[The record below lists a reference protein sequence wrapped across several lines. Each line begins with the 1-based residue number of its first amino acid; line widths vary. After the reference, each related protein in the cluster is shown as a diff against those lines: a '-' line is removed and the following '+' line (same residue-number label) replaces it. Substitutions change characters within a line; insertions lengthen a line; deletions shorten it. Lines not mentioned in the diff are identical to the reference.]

1 MRATKVIPIIA
12 AAVAFASIDTGAA
25 SGEIGLYGIV
35 EKVVFEPN
43 EQAPERMQLWGA
55 FAYAES
61 RQGDVVS
68 AVQRGY
74 LYFRI
79 PDNSYSPREVVL
91 AEWKDLKSVAGTG
104 QVVGFGHYGY
114 IGGFQDL
121 DPARQTNY
129 LLELHPGGGRS
140 TDLRVRPATEAPAN
154 PAAYLTD
161 TGVVRVPDSGSRAN
175 VVRRIKTALAA
186 K

>member
-1 MRATKVIPIIA
+1 MRAKKVFPIL
-12 AAVAFASIDTGAA
+12 AAVVVLGSMDTKAVSGA
-25 SGEIGLYGIV
+25 IGLYGIV
-35 EKVVFEPN
+35 EKVIFEPN
-43 EQAPERMQLWGA
+43 EQAPERLQLWGA

-61 RQGDVVS
+61 RQAEAVS
-68 AVQRGY
+68 AVRRGY
-74 LYFRI
+74 FYFRI
-79 PDNSYSPREVVL
+79 PDNSYAPREAVL

-114 IGGFQDL
+114 LGGFLGL
-121 DPARQTNY
+121 DPAQGTSS

-154 PAAYLTD
+154 PAAYLIN
-161 TGVVRVPDSGSRAN
+161 TGVVRVPDSGSRAD
-175 VVRRIKTALAA
+175 VVRRLKTALAT